1 MCVTHDCFKDLT
13 CAIGCLGG
21 SLGGGGGG
29 SSSGGGG
36 SSSGG
41 GFGLGDGGIPLTCIV
56 DCLAT
61 GCASAQAFAQAAVT
75 CLLDNIGTCGGFNLN
90 CLMSA
95 CMGPIAACLN
105 DTCTGG

>member
-1 MCVTHDCFKDLT
+1 MCATHDCFKDLT

-29 SSSGGGG
+29 GGSSGG
-36 SSSGG
+36 GG

-61 GCASAQAFAQAAVT
+61 GCSSAQYFAQQAVT
-75 CLLDNIGTCGGFNLN
+75 CLLNNIGTCGGFNLN
-90 CLMSA
+90 CLMGA
-95 CMGPIAACLN
+95 CSGPISACLN
-105 DTCTGG
+105 DVCTGG